1 MLLNDRKLLLML
13 DTAEE
18 TVERRLSIAEDT
30 VDLRLDMLLEV
41 LLLMLFQPEVMLD
54 LKLLTEEVVVLFY
67 GIPRTAQVRPDCV
80 PNACGR

>member
-41 LLLMLFQPEVMLD
+41 LLEMAR
-54 LKLLTEEVVVLFY
+54 Y
-67 GIPRTAQVRPDCV
+67 GIDRLLYACWDRFSPAAALTA
-80 PNACGR
+80 ASL